1 MRTLIDPV
9 GSNPVIPVAR
19 QCKLLGLPRST
30 YYYSPAPP
38 AEEDFELCRRLDRIY
53 TARPFYGVERMTDAL
68 RKEGWCVGPKRVR
81 RLLRAMGLDA
91 IYPRPKTSVP
101 APGHRI
107 YPYLLR
113 GRRITSAN
121 EVWATDIT
129 YLPLGQ
135 RGFAYLMAVMDWFS
149 RYVVA
154 WQLSNTME
162 AEWCAD
168 VLAEALCRGRPAI
181 HNSDQ
186 GSQFTSDVYT
196 GTLTNAGVAISMDGR
211 GRWMDNVFVERLW
224 RTVKYEDVYL
234 RSYETL
240 WDAEAGLRDY
250 FAFYNEERGHQSLG
264 RHTPGQIWRGEA
276 RLLDFGKQT
285 GAP

>member
-1 MRTLIDPV
+1 MRALIDPV
-9 GSNPVIPVAR
+9 ESNPAIAVVR
-19 QCKLLGLPRST
+19 QCELLGLPRST
-30 YYYSPAPP
+30 YYYAPAAPG
-38 AEEDFELCRRLDRIY
+38 EEDLELCRQLDRLY
-53 TARPFYGVERMTDAL
+53 TDRPFYGVLRMSDAL
-68 RKEGWCVGPKRVR
+68 QKQGWCVGPKRVR
-81 RLLRAMGLDA
+81 RLLRAMGIEA

-107 YPYLLR
+107 FPYLLR
-113 GRRITSAN
+113 GREIERPN

-129 YLPLGQ
+129 YLPLGR

-154 WQLSNTME
+154 WQLANTME
-162 AEWCAD
+162 AQWCAE
-168 VLAEALCRGRPAI
+168 VLREALERGRPAI

-186 GSQFTSDVYT
+186 GSQFTSEVYT
-196 GTLTNAGVAISMDGR
+196 AALTEAGVAISMDGR

-234 RSYETL
+234 RGYESL
-240 WDAEAGLRDY
+240 WDAQAGLREY

-276 RLLDFGKQT
+276 TLVDSAMPEGR
-285 GAP
+285 P